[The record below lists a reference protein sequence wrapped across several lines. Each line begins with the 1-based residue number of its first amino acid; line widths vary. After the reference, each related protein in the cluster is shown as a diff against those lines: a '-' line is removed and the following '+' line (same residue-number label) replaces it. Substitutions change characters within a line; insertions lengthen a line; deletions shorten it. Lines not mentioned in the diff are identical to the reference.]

1 MTPPGSS
8 NLSVLEHRVSV
19 VENALE
25 TIAEA
30 VTEIARNTTQI
41 AKIEARHEETRNG
54 LNRAFI
60 EIDSTNTDA
69 KAISARV
76 AAVEIDMPGL
86 REMRKYVVLAVAG
99 VVSMVGATMIGL
111 VLLK

>member
-1 MTPPGSS
+1 MTPPGST

-19 VENALE
+19 VESALE

-30 VTEIARNTTQI
+30 VKEIARNTTQI
-41 AKIEARHEETRNG
+41 AQIEARHEETRNG

-60 EIDSTNTDA
+60 EIDAINTEA
-69 KAISARV
+69 KGVSSRIT
-76 AAVEIDMPGL
+76 AVEIDMPGL
-86 REMRKYVVLAVAG
+86 REMRKYVVTAVVG
-99 VVSMVGATMIGL
+99 IVSMVGVAVIGL